1 MKLKNYILASTHLLL
16 CAALFV
22 GCIDEIPEQSE
33 REVSFCVRT
42 AWQDGL
48 RSSTTRA
55 LSYLTDTEGGEDIVI
70 DPEVYPDTINV
81 HCSDG
86 KNFTLTKGLG
96 PCATHTDKKYWNY
109 DPSIIYKIRQ
119 IENENLK
126 FTATATIDTVPK
138 LGLGDELEGE
148 ATKDYLQDSHLR
160 ITLHHTKALLRFAF
174 QEAKKYDSIRYV
186 KITKIQLNGN
196 QCHLADKVLT
206 TDYQVIAYAYIDPK
220 VVTTSSMNT
229 LKCTYDVY
237 DKDPNSTSPDQINDA
252 HITRSNVVTQNSFKL
267 SALKDFKGLSDPK
280 DLKDPIVLTPGFY
293 YDLLITLDPDYLYTL
308 SDHDEPTDL
317 ILH

>member
-55 LSYLTDTEGGEDIVI
+55 LSYLTDTEGGKDIVI

-86 KNFTLTKGLG
+86 KDFTLTKGLG
-96 PCATHTDKKYWNY
+96 PCATHTNEKYWNY

-119 IENENLK
+119 IENENLT
-126 FTATATIDTVPK
+126 FTATATIDTVP
-138 LGLGDELEGE
+138 GLGDELKGE
-148 ATKDYLQDSHLR
+148 ATKDKLQDSHLR

-174 QEAKKYDSIRYV
+174 RVSEKYDSIRYV
-186 KITKIQLNGN
+186 KITEIQLNGI
-196 QCHLADKVLT
+196 QCHLAGPVVLSS
-206 TDYQVIAYAYIDPK
+206 DNYQVIAYAYIDPK
-220 VVTTSSMNT
+220 VVTTSIENT
-229 LKCTYDVY
+229 IKCTYNIY
-237 DKDPNSTSPDQINDA
+237 DKDEATED
-252 HITRSNVVTQNSFKL
+252 HLTRKGVVAQNQFTLGSIKDKSNNLVTEIL
-267 SALKDFKGLSDPK
+267 AGY
-280 DLKDPIVLTPGFY
+280 Y
-293 YDLLITLDPDYLYTL
+293 YDLKVTLNPNYLYVL
-308 SDHDEPTDL
+308 AEHDNKHMTIE
-317 ILH
+317 